1 MFPISREVHIGV
13 PFARSVNPVTGGN
26 WQGTGVVP
34 DRAVPEAEARDV
46 AYAKALRHVL
56 ALPDVPPPIEDEAR
70 EALDGLAAA
79 T

>member
-1 MFPISREVHIGV
+1 MHIGV

-34 DRAVPEAEARDV
+34 DLAVPEAEARDV

-56 ALPDVPPPIEDEAR
+56 APTTCPRRSRTRPARRWAGCRPP
-70 EALDGLAAA
+70 
-79 T
+79 